1 MDGRRVPEALTA
13 GVPEAIDET
22 EGVICGVGK
31 GPMRAS
37 AGVGGA
43 MFGLGS
49 RKRGGKI
56 VAGVGVLSCEVLS
69 TTIALIAG
77 LACTCAKVGK
87 GSSAQAADS
96 MADLVTRSGS
106 GMLSS
111 SGVSNGTSFLQRISS
126 TTMPWPGAG
135 GGGIL

>member
-1 MDGRRVPEALTA
+1 MDDRLVPEALTA
-13 GVPEAIDET
+13 GVLEAIDET
-22 EGVICGVGK
+22 DGVICGVGK

-56 VAGVGVLSCEVLS
+56 VAGVGVVSCEVLS
-69 TTIALIAG
+69 TPAALIADF
-77 LACTCAKVGK
+77 ACTGANVGK
-87 GSSAQAADS
+87 GNSAQAADS
-96 MADLVTRSGS
+96 MTDLAMRSGS

-111 SGVSNGTSFLQRISS
+111 SGVSIGTSFFQHISS
-126 TTMPWPGAG
+126 TAMPCPGEG
-135 GGGIL
+135 GGGMV